1 LTKTVQI
8 DVDDLAVLHGL
19 KRIIKYA
26 LTICV
31 NVKAR
36 GGNIMAIRTLLL
48 GSTCVFILSG
58 AAVAQTA
65 PQVPAST
72 PQAFFLDE
80 VVVTAQKRTENLQD
94 VPLTLS
100 VFGAKQIEDARIV
113 QVQDVANRTP
123 GLAFDNFPSSQ
134 PRPVLRGIGSSDR
147 GAAGDPSV
155 SVFVDEVYYGR
166 PSAVA
171 VDAFD
176 VDRIEVLKGP
186 QGTLLGKNVVGG
198 AVSVFNKRP
207 GLEAFDAGAALTVGD
222 YKRLEAAGFLNAP
235 IVGDKAAVRISLSS
249 RNHDGYTK
257 NAFAGGAAEDQATNS
272 GRLQLLLQPTQTFT
286 ALLAVDGTRDR
297 GNGDAR
303 HTYELDPRSPASALW
318 RINRERD
325 QYYAENNGRNDRDT
339 WGVRANLT
347 WDLPVAAVTYIGSY
361 RDLVYHYAEDFD
373 GGNPALYALNFRGA
387 QDEKSHFSSQ
397 ELRLSALPSS
407 KLRWVVGGY
416 FYDGDIDRV
425 DTLWGDIKS
434 RPTPPATYAVRDRFI
449 QGATVKSYALFGDAT
464 WPLTDQINVFGGLR
478 YSKDDKDYTLNNL
491 DSTAL
496 LRASA
501 KYAIAASQSWDKV
514 TWRIGGDYSPTDN
527 VMVYGVVS
535 TGFKSGG
542 FQDTPS
548 TATSAATPFNPE
560 TATLYEL
567 GAKTTLFDR
576 RLTWNTSIYQTDYQD
591 LQVRS
596 TRGFDTITNNAG
608 KARIRGLETSLDA
621 RLTERMRLSSTYAF
635 TDGKFL
641 SLFDRGAD
649 RSGNRMTRSPRHKLT
664 LSPSYT
670 LPLSSGARLEGAV
683 DATFESKVYD
693 DIDNNQIITRKPRT
707 LVDAHLG
714 YDSPDGH
721 WNLSVWGKNLTD
733 DIYKTHQVIFQ
744 GVNLAIYAPP
754 RTVGATLRWKY

>member
-1 LTKTVQI
+1 MS
-8 DVDDLAVLHGL
+8 
-19 KRIIKYA
+19 
-26 LTICV
+26 
-31 NVKAR
+31 AR
-36 GGNIMAIRTLLL
+36 FGLL
-48 GSTCVFILSG
+48 GSACVLALST
-58 AAVAQTA
+58 ASTALAQTA
-65 PQVPAST
+65 PT
-72 PQAFFLDE
+72 PEPFALDE
-80 VVVTAQKRTENLQD
+80 VVVTAQKRSENLQD

-100 VFGAKQIEDARIV
+100 VFGAKQIEAARIV

-171 VDAFD
+171 FDAFD

-207 GLEAFDAGAALTVGD
+207 VLDAFDAGAAVTVGN
-222 YKRLEAAGFLNAP
+222 YSRVEGAGFVNAP
-235 IVGDKAAVRISLSS
+235 VGDKAAMRLSLSK
-249 RNHDGYTK
+249 RTHDGYTK
-257 NAFAGGAAEDQATNS
+257 NAFAGGAAEDQDTTSA
-272 GRLQLLLQPTQTFT
+272 RLQLLFKPTETFT

-297 GNGDAR
+297 GTGDAR
-303 HTYELDPRSPASALW
+303 HSYERDPTAPASALW
-318 RINRERD
+318 RVNRERD
-325 QYYAENNGRNDRDT
+325 QFYAETNGRNDRDT
-339 WGVRANLT
+339 WGARANLT
-347 WDLPVAAVTYIGSY
+347 WDLPVATLTYIGSY
-361 RDLVYHYAEDFD
+361 RHLAYHYAEDFD
-373 GGNPALYALNFRGA
+373 GGNPTIYALNFRGA
-387 QDEKSHFSSQ
+387 QDEKSHFQSQ

-416 FYDGDIDRV
+416 YYSGDTDRI

-434 RPTPPATYAVRDRFI
+434 RPTPPATYAARDRFI
-449 QGATVKSYALFGDAT
+449 QAATTKSYAVFGDAT

-478 YSKDDKDYTLNNL
+478 YSKDEKDYALNNQ

-501 KYAIAASQSWDKV
+501 RYAITASHDWDKL
-514 TWRIGGDYSPTDN
+514 TWRLGGDYSPSEN
-527 VMVYGVVS
+527 VMLYGVIS

-548 TATSAATPFNPE
+548 TATSAVTPFNPE
-560 TATLYEL
+560 TARLYEL
-567 GAKTTLFDR
+567 GAKTTLLDR

-608 KARIRGLETSLDA
+608 KARIRGVETSIDA
-621 RLTERMRLSSTYAF
+621 RVDEHVRLSATYAY

-664 LSPSYT
+664 LSPSFT
-670 LPLSSGARLEGAV
+670 QPLASGARLEAAI

-693 DIDNNQIITRKPRT
+693 DLDNNQIITRKPRS
-707 LVDAHLG
+707 LVDGRLV
-714 YDSPDGH
+714 YDSAEGH
-721 WNLSVWGKNLTD
+721 WSLSVWGKNLTN
-733 DIYKTHQVIFQ
+733 DIYKTHQVVFQ
-744 GVNLAIYAPP
+744 GTNLAIYAPP